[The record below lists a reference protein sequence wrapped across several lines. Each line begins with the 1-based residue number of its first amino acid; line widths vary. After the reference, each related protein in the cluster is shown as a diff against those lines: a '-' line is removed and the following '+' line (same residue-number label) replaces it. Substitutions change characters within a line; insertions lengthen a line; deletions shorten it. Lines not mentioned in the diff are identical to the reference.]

1 VSPVDRLSPFDDEYL
16 RSVLRTYEVPATS
29 LGRLDVPA
37 AFLSAE
43 IEGWAADSL
52 REISRS
58 GSFAKGTAIR
68 GGTDLDLFLS
78 FHPLRTG
85 TLEEI
90 YNDVFD
96 LLQREGYTARR
107 QNVSIGVQLNG
118 LKIDL
123 VPGRQIRGT
132 EHNLWVRKQHTWIK
146 TDITQHIRTV
156 QSSGL
161 LDEIRLMKV
170 WRRAHDLEF
179 PSFCLELAVLRAL
192 QLRNRNQLAQNMIHV
207 FRFLSGS
214 FADVNLVDP
223 ANSNNVVSDD
233 LSREEKGAIARSA
246 EHSLGKSSWH
256 QVLV

>member
-1 VSPVDRLSPFDDEYL
+1 M
-16 RSVLRTYEVPATS
+16 YEVPLAG
-29 LGRLDVPA
+29 LKKLDVPA

-43 IEGWAADSL
+43 IGGWAGDSL

-58 GSFAKGTAIR
+58 GSFAKGTAIS

-85 TLEEI
+85 ALEEI

-96 LLQREGYTARR
+96 LLKRQGYTARR

-132 EHNLWVRKQHTWIK
+132 EHALYVRKRDTWIK
-146 TDITQHIRTV
+146 TDITKHIRTV
-156 QSSGL
+156 QASGRQ
-161 LDEIRLMKV
+161 DEIRLMKV

-192 QLRNRNQLAQNMIHV
+192 QLRNRDQLAQNMIHILQ
-207 FRFLSGS
+207 FLAGS
-214 FADVNLVDP
+214 FVDVSLVDP
-223 ANSNNVVSDD
+223 ANRNNIVSDD
-233 LSREEKGAIARSA
+233 LSRDEKRAIARSA